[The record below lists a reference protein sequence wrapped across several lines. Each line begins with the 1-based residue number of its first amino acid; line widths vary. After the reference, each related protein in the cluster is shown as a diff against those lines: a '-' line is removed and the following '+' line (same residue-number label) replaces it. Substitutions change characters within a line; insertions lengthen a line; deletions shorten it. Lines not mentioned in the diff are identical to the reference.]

1 MNTGRI
7 RRDDELTSE
16 RKNMRS
22 SDAHIDVM
30 RPVCIVTVQQ
40 HEGCG
45 DRIEIMFKL
54 LRIMRSI
61 ISSDFWNPVLCFLWG

>member
-1 MNTGRI
+1 
-7 RRDDELTSE
+7 
-16 RKNMRS
+16 MRS
-22 SDAHIDVM
+22 RDAHIDVT

-40 HEGCG
+40 HEGYG

-61 ISSDFWNPVLCFLWG
+61 ISSDFWNPVLCFL